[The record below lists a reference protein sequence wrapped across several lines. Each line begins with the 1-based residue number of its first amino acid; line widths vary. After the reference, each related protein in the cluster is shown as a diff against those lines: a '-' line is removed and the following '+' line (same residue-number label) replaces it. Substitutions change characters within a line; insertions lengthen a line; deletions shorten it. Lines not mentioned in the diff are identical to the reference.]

1 MSVET
6 INNTRGGIVMLIL
19 AQVQGAG
26 GLIQKPL
33 TETRTE
39 GGRPVQFSIFIAC
52 FFFIFL
58 KINKCV

>member
-39 GGRPVQFSIFIAC
+39 GGRPVQFSLFVS
-52 FFFIFL
+52 FL
-58 KINKCV
+58 SF